1 MIVFRADASSTIG
14 GGHVYRCL
22 TLAHAIKQ
30 QDASQTIVFVC
41 HLGQGHMGDVIQA
54 QGFELIDIEQPLSSS
69 EMRQVLLQQQNSHTI
84 DWLII
89 DHYQINIHYQKQL
102 HPLVRNLMVIDDLAN
117 RGHHCDLLFD
127 QSLNRHPSDYQPWL
141 TNSNCGV
148 ICGSQFALLRDEFSA
163 LKPQAI
169 LKRKSF
175 KQINNVLIAISATD
189 PDNISGQII
198 SQLINLPVNSAS
210 KNWHYT
216 LVLTSKAQHLAAIKE
231 QVKLSTLNITLAL
244 DVTNMAE
251 LMLNHDIAI
260 AAAGGAMLERC
271 AMGLP
276 SIIIGVVDNQTHI
289 INALA
294 KQQIAIAVMD
304 KSELADKLN
313 SVLINLETID
323 HQAYQ
328 HIANNAFKTC
338 RGDGAAYVAVQ
349 LQTKNHQHNDYLQR
363 VTSAHCK
370 LIFDWQQHP
379 KTRAFA
385 RNPNPP
391 TWDEHQHW
399 FANTLASSDNNSEIN
414 FYLLMHKGQSAGFVR
429 LNAKTLAF
437 EHGEKGPQTIV
448 GKEVSI
454 ALNPDCH
461 SKGLGVTALKLL
473 TELHRDSKL
482 LAFIDEN
489 NIASVKAFERAGFGL
504 VSQTV
509 EGNWYQYKKS

>member
-1 MIVFRADASSTIG
+1 MIIFRADASATIG

-22 TLAHAIKQ
+22 TLAHAIKE
-30 QDASQTIVFVC
+30 QDASQSVVFVC
-41 HLGQGHMGDVIQA
+41 HLSQGHMGDLIQA
-54 QGFELIDIEQPLSSS
+54 QGFELMTVEQPLSAS
-69 EMRQVLLQQQNSHTI
+69 EMRKLLVQQQQNDHTI

-117 RGHHCDLLFD
+117 RGHYCDLLFD

-148 ICGSQFALLRDEFSA
+148 ICGSQFALLRDEFST

-175 KQINNVLIAISATD
+175 SHIEKVLIAISATD

-198 SQLINLPVNSAS
+198 NQLDNLLANSTCKS
-210 KNWHYT
+210 WQYT
-216 LVLTSKAQHLAAIKE
+216 LVLTSQAKHLAAIK
-231 QVKLSTLNITLAL
+231 QQIDQSHLDINLAL
-244 DVTNMAE
+244 NVSNMAE
-251 LMLNHDIAI
+251 LMVAHDIAI

-289 INALA
+289 IEALA
-294 KQQIAIAVMD
+294 KQQIAIDVMD
-304 KSELADKLN
+304 KSELSNKLN
-313 SVLINLETID
+313 NALIALENID
-323 HQAYQ
+323 KQRYQ
-328 HIANNAFKTC
+328 TIANNAFKLC

-349 LQTKNHQHNDYLQR
+349 LQTKNHQHNDYLQS
-363 VTSAHCK
+363 VTAKHCK

-379 KTRAFA
+379 KTRAYA

-391 TWDEHQHW
+391 TWDEHTKW
-399 FANTLASSDNNSEIN
+399 FDNTIKNAQVN
-414 FYLLMHKGQSAGFVR
+414 FYLLMHQGQCAGFVR
-429 LNAKTLAF
+429 LNPKSLNDST
-437 EHGEKGPQTIV
+437 GDKKY
-448 GKEVSI
+448 KEVSI
-454 ALNPDCH
+454 ALNPGCH
-461 SKGLGVTALKLL
+461 SKGLGVKALNLL
-473 TELHRDSKL
+473 TDLHRDGKL

-504 VSQTV
+504 HSQTN
-509 EGNWYQYKKS
+509 EGNWYQYKKR